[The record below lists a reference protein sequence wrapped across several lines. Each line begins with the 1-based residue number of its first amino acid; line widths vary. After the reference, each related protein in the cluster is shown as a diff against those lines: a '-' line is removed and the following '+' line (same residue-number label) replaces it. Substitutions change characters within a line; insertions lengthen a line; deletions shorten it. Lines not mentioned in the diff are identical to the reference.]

1 MSSGTGSARSLSLV
15 TASVSASAVRSA
27 LGKVGSLSPG
37 RDGPDALSWL
47 AGFLEFARVHLS
59 AEAASVDL
67 PRAEV
72 YEERGRSRQ
81 TAGLGGL
88 SERKQRPECLGNERR
103 DVGHARLDGRG
114 VLHGASLIR
123 YIGFGVTPQG

>member
-27 LGKVGSLSPG
+27 VGEVGSLSPG
-37 RDGPDALSWL
+37 RDRPDALIWL

-67 PRAEV
+67 ARAVV
-72 YEERGRSRQ
+72 YEQRGRSPQ
-81 TAGLGGL
+81 TAGPGGL
-88 SERKQRPECLGNERR
+88 SECKQLPECLGNERR
-103 DVGHARLDGRG
+103 DIGHARL
-114 VLHGASLIR
+114 
-123 YIGFGVTPQG
+123 